1 MNSFQSLRDLTW
13 SAAEKKAARGAF
25 EQAYH
30 KQCTAIAAKVKQ
42 MIGQA
47 STDPTVIWRIHDY
60 LSQERKN
67 TDEVFDYRYSVL
79 ITVFG
84 KLLRDGWLTEADLAG
99 LQEDKMEKIRHWAS
113 L

>member
-1 MNSFQSLRDLTW
+1 MSSFQSLGDLSW
-13 SAAEKKAARGAF
+13 SAAEKKAARRAF

-30 KQCTAIAAKVKQ
+30 KQCMAIAAKVKQ
-42 MIGQA
+42 MIVEA
-47 STDPTVIWRIHDY
+47 ADDPTVIWRIHNY
-60 LSQERKN
+60 LSQERKT

-84 KLLRDGWLTEADLAG
+84 TLLRDGWLTEADLAG
-99 LQEDKMEKIRHWAS
+99 LQADKIDKIKHWGS